1 MSFKQTIASLFHVAA
16 PVGHK
21 EKIVSAISAFV
32 AILLTGI
39 LSASLGQS
47 ALPLMIASMGASS
60 VLLFAAP
67 HSPMAQPWSF
77 IGGHMVSALIGISC
91 YKLVPS
97 PFVAAAL
104 AVALAIFAMHWL
116 RCLHPPG
123 GATSLAMVISGQEMH
138 ALGYG
143 ALLSPVGLDVLIL
156 IIIALAVNNLF
167 PGRRY
172 PMLAPVAGAAKPA
185 APAALTFGR
194 MALNKEDLESALKD
208 MNAYIDVAKEDLEEI
223 YNRASLHHM
232 RRHMGEVIC
241 RDIMTR
247 DVGTAEYGDELSTV
261 WEMMRQRKLKGVPVV
276 DRARRVIGIV
286 TIVDFLKR
294 VDKTEH
300 PHPRILDRMRAFIR
314 RTTGLTS
321 DKPEVVGEIM
331 SAPVMTA
338 REDTHIV
345 SLIPLF
351 SEHNIHHVPIVD
363 KEGRVTGMVTQTDLS
378 VALYRYWAAM
388 P

>member
-1 MSFKQTIASLFHVAA
+1 MSYKQIIASLFHASA

-39 LSASLGQS
+39 LSASLGKS

-77 IGGHMVSALIGISC
+77 IGGHMVSAFIGITC
-91 YKLVPS
+91 YMLIPN

-104 AVALAIFAMHWL
+104 AVALAIFFMHWL

-172 PMLAPVAGAAKPA
+172 PMLAQAAGAAKPA
-185 APAALTFGR
+185 APSALTFGR

-247 DVGTAEYGDELSTV
+247 DVGTAEFGDELAAV

-286 TIVDFLKR
+286 TIVDFLKQ
-294 VDKTEH
+294 VDKTQQAH
-300 PHPRILDRMRAFIR
+300 PKILDRMRAFIR

>member
-1 MSFKQTIASLFHVAA
+1 MSFKQTIASLFHASA
-16 PVGHK
+16 PVGNK

-32 AILLTGI
+32 GILLTGI

-77 IGGHMVSALIGISC
+77 IGGHMVSALIGIAC
-91 YKLVPS
+91 FKLIPN
-97 PFVAAAL
+97 PFVAAAM

-116 RCLHPPG
+116 HCLHPPG
-123 GATSLAMVISGQEMH
+123 GATALAMVISGQELH

-143 ALLSPVGLDVLIL
+143 ALLSPVGLNVLIL
-156 IIIALAVNNLF
+156 MITALTVNNLF

-172 PMLAPVAGAAKPA
+172 PLLAPAAGGEKLT
-185 APAALTFGR
+185 APALTFGR
-194 MALNKEDLESALKD
+194 MALSKEDIESALKD

-223 YNRASLHHM
+223 YSRASLHHM

-247 DVGTAEYGDELSTV
+247 DVGTAEYGDELATV

-286 TIVDFLKR
+286 TIVDFLKQ
-294 VDKTEH
+294 VDRTQHAH
-300 PHPRILDRMRAFIR
+300 PQILDRMRAFIR
-314 RTTGLTS
+314 RTTGLTT
-321 DKPEVVGEIM
+321 DKPEVIGQIM

-363 KEGRVTGMVTQTDLS
+363 KQGRVTGMVTQTDLS